1 MKEAYIKAKHNGERA
16 YKKALSSGNYPFL
29 TDLDHVLYG
38 KTDRVE
44 KPVGQMDIPLQM
56 ITGTKN
62 QMRGESFA
70 CNFMPLL
77 PPDSEFAIKWS
88 LLYEA
93 QQNEGIRD
101 PVKVYEYL
109 HRFYVV
115 EGNKRVSVLRYLNA
129 PVIQAEVTRIMPLN
143 DDDPDIAVYYEFL
156 EFFGRAPIYE
166 LQFSKEGDYRKLEKM
181 IGIEEGTVWPP
192 DLVKMVKSAFY
203 CFEEIYLKREH
214 YHLSVSDAFLIF
226 LSFYPIGS
234 LLENGEHEIKKMM
247 DRIRKILYM
256 KVEWGDE
263 DSDHS
268 R

>member
-1 MKEAYIKAKHNGERA
+1 MKDAYIKAKTAGERA

-38 KTDRVE
+38 KSDRIE
-44 KPVGQMDIPLQM
+44 KVVGQMEIPMRM
-56 ITGTKN
+56 IAGTKN

-88 LLYEA
+88 ALFAA
-93 QQNEGIRD
+93 QQEEGIRD
-101 PVKVYEYL
+101 PVIVYEYL

-129 PVIQAEVTRIMPLN
+129 PVITADVTRIMPLN

-156 EFFGRAPIYE
+156 DFFERAPIYV
-166 LQFSKEGDYRKLEKM
+166 LQFSEKGGYQKLEKM
-181 IGIEEGTVWPP
+181 IGIEVGSVWSPEM
-192 DLVKMVKSAFY
+192 VKMVKSAY
-203 CFEEIYLKREH
+203 YRFEEIYLKREH
-214 YHLSVSDAFLIF
+214 YHLSVSDAFLVF
-226 LSFYPIGS
+226 LNFYPLSS
-234 LLENGEHEIKKMM
+234 LLEESNHEIKKMM
-247 DRIRKILYM
+247 DHISKILYM
-256 KVEWGDE
+256 KVEWGHE

-268 R
+268 G